1 MNQQAS
7 ASSTRLVYV
16 VDDDAAVRKSL
27 HFALASSGIT
37 AWPFSEPEDFLD
49 QIDYL
54 KPAPVLL
61 DLRMKSLDGMQV
73 LQRLSDHGNHWPVVI
88 FSAYGDIPTAV
99 RAMQLGAFD
108 FVEKPIPLAQ
118 LEEII
123 QSCSD
128 TLAVVI
134 ENTRAAEDAKVR
146 LASLTQREG
155 EILRQLI
162 KGLSNKTVADIL
174 DISCRTVEIHRS
186 NALKKLGVKSLTQVA
201 DLMLVQRSGG
211 FSYLNDD

>member
-73 LQRLSDHGNHWPVVI
+73 LQKLSDRGNHWPVVI

-162 KGLSNKTVADIL
+162 KGSSNKTVADIL
-174 DISCRTVEIHRS
+174 EVSCRTVEIHRS